1 MFKTDIKLKILLGIM
16 LILFIPLSAI
26 PCPECGC
33 WSQLLVFQ
41 KRSYLDIYASFPMKE
56 KVIISGEYEVF
67 LTAVQIAPESFE
79 LLVYA
84 QNPKTRRPYIRSK
97 NITISKTDMPAPV
110 IQTTDDS
117 MISEMRYIDP
127 APGSY
132 EATIELE
139 GDFNK
144 VTATIPF
151 QLGSSKPNIFY
162 LAILS
167 LSVIMAFVLSLIR
180 RHKKTTL

>member
-1 MFKTDIKLKILLGIM
+1 MFLF
-16 LILFIPLSAI
+16 FIPLSAV

-56 KVIISGEYEVF
+56 KVVVSGEYEVF
-67 LTAVQIAPESFE
+67 LTAIQIAPESFE

-84 QNPKTRRPYIRSK
+84 QNPKTRRPYIRPK
-97 NITISKTDMPAPV
+97 NITLSRTGESTPV
-110 IQTTDDS
+110 IQTTDNN
-117 MISEMRYIDP
+117 MISEIRYIDP

-144 VTATIPF
+144 VTASIPF
-151 QLGSSKPNIFY
+151 QLGSPKPNIFY

-167 LSVIMAFVLSLIR
+167 LFVIMAFVLSLIR
-180 RHKKTTL
+180 RYKRV